1 MKKEEYLNHIID
13 RLSIKITKSELDK
26 LMSDI
31 NYTELERLKYQSKMK
46 ELANSKIEDIT
57 DNELVIHIKKYSEL
71 KAYHELI
78 EIIQMTDEQFNDR
91 MVYVEDIKLK
101 LQNREARK
109 RIIDL
114 NKE

>member
-1 MKKEEYLNHIID
+1 
-13 RLSIKITKSELDK
+13 
-26 LMSDI
+26 MSDV
-31 NYTELERLKYQSKMK
+31 NYAESERLKYQSKMK
-46 ELANSKIEDIT
+46 ELSDSKTEDIT
-57 DNELVIHIKKYSEL
+57 DDQLVTYIKKYSEL

-91 MVYVEDIKLK
+91 MIWFEEIKLK

-114 NKE
+114 NEEQ